1 MQFLYPIGLFAL
13 LGILVPVLI
22 HLWNV
27 KQRKTLK
34 IGSIAFFG
42 ESASR
47 SSRSFK
53 IADWLLLLLRCL
65 LIFMIALLLAA
76 PYLIKKLT
84 ASDKGWVLV
93 EKDQFQNLNV
103 AQQKEI
109 DSLLKNGFELH
120 DFNLGFAAW
129 QLKDTVSKEEIKP
142 SKLTYNALI
151 KQLNTQLPAGF
162 KVYLYAQNSLTRYDG
177 KIANS
182 PLAIQFRTYATP
194 DSLISKVV
202 GAYYTNSDSLRA
214 ILMNSSPKET
224 NYSYQNITNET
235 KNITLRI
242 DSGLSFLKTR
252 EQSNWIKADTTTLH
266 IAIYEEQN
274 QNDAA
279 YLKSAILAI
288 RDFSGRKIS
297 LHQLQNSTY
306 FSSQIAMLFWL
317 SEKPIPENI
326 SNKNGLILFSYEAG
340 KEQSLSSSLQIKNGT
355 VTSIIGSD
363 LYKRVS
369 NESKEGDAIWTD
381 GFGKGILTYTQKE
394 ENDHYHFYS
403 RFNPQW
409 TDLVWNEAFVKAMV
423 PIVLAKPNELA
434 HFGFEQ
440 DSADQRILSQKE
452 IFASNNT
459 SKLAGIAVNV
469 QNPMSNWLWILAFLI
484 FLAERILS
492 FNQKKA

>member
-34 IGSIAFFG
+34 IGSISFFG
-42 ESASR
+42 ESASK

-65 LIFMIALLLAA
+65 LIIMIALLLAA
-76 PYLIKKLT
+76 PYLTKKLT

-93 EKDQFQNLNV
+93 EKAQFQNLTV
-103 AQQKEI
+103 AQQQEI

-120 DFNLGFAAW
+120 DFNLGFAEW
-129 QLKDTVSKEEIKP
+129 QLKDTVSKEVVNP
-142 SKLTYNALI
+142 SKLSYNALI

-162 KVYLYAQNSLTRYDG
+162 KVYLYAQNSFTRYDG
-177 KIANS
+177 KIAPS
-182 PLAIQFRTYATP
+182 PLAIQFRTYAAP

-242 DSGLSFLKTR
+242 DAGSSFLKTK
-252 EQSNWIKADTTTLH
+252 EQLNWIKADTSTLH
-266 IAIYEEQN
+266 IAIYEERN

-297 LHQLQNSTY
+297 LHQIQHPTD
-306 FSSQIAMLFWL
+306 FSSQIGMLFWL
-317 SEKPIPENI
+317 SVKPIPANI
-326 SNKNGLILFSYEAG
+326 THHKGLILFSYEAG
-340 KEQSLSSSLQIKNGT
+340 KEQSLASILLTKRGTAPSSE
-355 VTSIIGSD
+355 GSD
-363 LYKRVS
+363 LYKRIILGTKDG
-369 NESKEGDAIWTD
+369 EAIWTD
-381 GFGKGILTYTQKE
+381 GFGNGMLTFTQKE
-394 ENDHYHFYS
+394 GNDHYHFYG

-409 TDLVWNEAFVKAMV
+409 TDLVWNEAFVKAML
-423 PIVLAKPNELA
+423 PIVLAPPKELA
-434 HFGFEQ
+434 DFGFEL
-440 DSADQRILSQKE
+440 DSADKRTTDQSD
-452 IFASNNT
+452 IFTVNHT
-459 SKLAGIAVNV
+459 SKLAGIAVYV